1 MINEKY
7 PQKLQHVYVD
17 NFLKRLGY
25 RKSIYGAE
33 TELTESNNHILIH
46 HLDSGIPG
54 EAIVFFSLEQFKKN
68 NNKLDYSLMKKIL
81 ENGYDL
87 LIAMQEICIL
97 SSGDHD
103 LSSIFLVNSSVQSRR
118 LRKVY
123 VDNLK

>member
-1 MINEKY
+1 
-7 PQKLQHVYVD
+7 
-17 NFLKRLGY
+17 
-25 RKSIYGAE
+25 
-33 TELTESNNHILIH
+33 NNHILIH